1 MSRTFQIIQEGVINR
16 DGRRIL
22 TGAIRWV
29 EDTVPVYEGFDVFER
44 PLGSVTNLRREDGWV
59 VGDPSFDL
67 VDPSFWTVN
76 WCIGQVVTEVDS
88 GNGCFVVLDAI
99 LRYVVLTPNLKSPK
113 GLNNE

>member
-1 MSRTFQIIQEGVINR
+1 MKPLKIVEEGVINR

-29 EDTVPVYEGFDVFER
+29 EDTLPVYEGFDLFGS

-59 VGDPSFDL
+59 VGDLSFDL
-67 VDPSFWTVN
+67 VDPSFWTIS
-76 WCIGQVVTEVDS
+76 WCINQVVTEADS
-88 GNGCFVVLDAI
+88 GNGYFVVLDAI
-99 LRYVVLTPNLKSPK
+99 LRYVVLFPNLGIPK